1 MAHFKGD
8 AVTKFVVF
16 MNAQRQ
22 LQGVTEADDRKF
34 RAMRR
39 KFRDMEPGSDETAVI
54 VFDDPRCP
62 KHHGKFLRKLRE
74 LFKRTEAFK
83 NETELRQWLTMKA
96 NHVEWVPGPDSTPN
110 AIAKSMDFETLEEA
124 EFAELHRA
132 VDEVLWS
139 TEGLAKLWPHL
150 PLEKQYEAMQDFMRA
165 YE

>member
-1 MAHFKGD
+1 M
-8 AVTKFVVF
+8 TKLIVF

-22 LQGVTEADDRKF
+22 LQGVTELDDRKL

-54 VFDDPRCP
+54 EFSDPRCP

-74 LFKRTEAFK
+74 LFQRTEAFK
-83 NETELRQWLTMKA
+83 DETELRQWLTMKA
-96 NHVEWVPGPDSTPN
+96 NHVAWVPGPDSTPN
-110 AIAKSMDFETLEEA
+110 AIAKSMDFETLEET
-124 EFAELHRA
+124 EFRMLHEA
-132 VDEVLWS
+132 VDGVLWS

-150 PLEKQYEAMQDFMRA
+150 DLEKQYESMQDFMRH